1 LRPALSKTP
10 ASATMARLAQEAAA
24 NMHPSSM
31 GAPGVPTP
39 AGDDRPSRSMD
50 F

>member
-1 LRPALSKTP
+1 
-10 ASATMARLAQEAAA
+10 MARLAQEAAA
-24 NMHPSSM
+24 NTHPSSM
-31 GAPGVPTP
+31 GAPGALTP